1 MPDYFDDMVSEDSG
15 VIFQPDVYLRAG
27 DIADRL
33 GAWALVDVGA
43 GSGMKLADISNG
55 RNVIALDYGANLQ
68 RGIRRYPQFSWRQ
81 YDVEADDALPV
92 EPAEL
97 KGTVVICADVIEH
110 VEHPDRLLRALRAA
124 LSRGALAVLLSTPD
138 RERTWGTNHL
148 GPPPNTAHVREWT
161 LVEFVELIEREGITC
176 GAGGWTRAHDGTND
190 LATIEIIATADGAT
204 LAATGIARRQR
215 VGKYLRAARPLSH
228 GRLRTARRLVK
239 DALRKPRKLI
249 RSR

>member
-1 MPDYFDDMVSEDSG
+1 
-15 VIFQPDVYLRAG
+15 VINQPDVYLRAR

-43 GSGMKLADISNG
+43 ESGMKLADISNG

-138 RERTWGTNHL
+138 HSPPRESL
-148 GPPPNTAHVREWT
+148 GVSA
-161 LVEFVELIEREGITC
+161 
-176 GAGGWTRAHDGTND
+176 
-190 LATIEIIATADGAT
+190 LASIF
-204 LAATGIARRQR
+204 
-215 VGKYLRAARPLSH
+215 
-228 GRLRTARRLVK
+228 GRLVPCYTVGCGRHAVSSRMLSESCANSSARADCQPFASGSAAGPYPVAAPPKRICVSI
-239 DALRKPRKLI
+239 LR
-249 RSR
+249 